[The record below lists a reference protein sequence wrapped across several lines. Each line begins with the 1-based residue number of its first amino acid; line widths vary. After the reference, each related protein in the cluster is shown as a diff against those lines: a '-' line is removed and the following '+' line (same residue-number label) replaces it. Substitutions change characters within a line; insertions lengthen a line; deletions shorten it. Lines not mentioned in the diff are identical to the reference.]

1 MKKIFTLM
9 ILMCVM
15 FTASSC
21 SMLRTKSMD
30 GDGNVLERTF
40 KIEQDGVWELNVED
54 INISASNVEAF
65 IRTGSVYGNA
75 LKIATDDNVFTS
87 LTVTIDEVNHVIT
100 VEGDEQIS
108 YSPTE
113 FAITLGVPFGKLDID
128 GGFVL
133 DVLKESGKTLELD
146 IDGAASGTIVTEPL
160 DTLMIEVNGA
170 AELELTG
177 RTNNLLLDG
186 EGMVN
191 IDAKS
196 CEALNA
202 NIKLEGAANASIY
215 VTGELY
221 AEASGTCAITCKG
234 NPTVKQQSINGLST
248 LTME

>member
-1 MKKIFTLM
+1 MKKFISLFLM
-9 ILMCVM
+9 LTILVC
-15 FTASSC
+15 ASGCRLTS
-21 SMLRTKSMD
+21 KSMD

-54 INISASNVEAF
+54 INISSSDIDAF
-65 IRTGSVYGNA
+65 IRTGSVYGSA
-75 LKIATDDNVFTS
+75 LKIATDDNVFSS

-100 VEGDEQIS
+100 VEGDEQVS

-113 FAITLGVPFGKLDID
+113 FAITLGVPFNKLDID

-133 DVLKESGKTLELD
+133 DVLMETGKTLEVE

-160 DTLMIEVNGA
+160 DTLMIEVNGMA
-170 AELELTG
+170 DLELTG
-177 RTNNLLLDG
+177 RTENLLLDG
-186 EGMVN
+186 EGAVN

-196 CEALNA
+196 YEALNA
-202 NIKLEGAANASIY
+202 NIKLEGASNASIN